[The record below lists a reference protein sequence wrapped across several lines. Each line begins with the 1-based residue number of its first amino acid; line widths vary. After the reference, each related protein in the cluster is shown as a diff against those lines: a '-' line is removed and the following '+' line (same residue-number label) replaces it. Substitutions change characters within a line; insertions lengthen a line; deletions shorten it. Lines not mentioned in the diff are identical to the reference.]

1 MESVF
6 DYKINNEG
14 GYYKLGIYDA
24 TKMYVS
30 RSPSII
36 YFVSDKKI
44 FNNIL
49 IDQ

>member
-1 MESVF
+1 
-6 DYKINNEG
+6 
-14 GYYKLGIYDA
+14 
-24 TKMYVS
+24 MYVS

-49 IDQ
+49 IDQWSLRIFFNIFLN